1 MARTNNDEQQI
12 ALNILLSTIEVVA
25 ANVKGRH
32 WLVSGTHFRSLHLE
46 FDDVWKTLL
55 DAADKVAETQRV
67 IGGVPY
73 TSMTEFVEAS
83 VLVGGRPENTLWGR
97 TDGRT
102 YTQRTQRT
110 HRTHSQRSTRG
121 FFRPHYRER
130 RTEHFECTPSSRPV
144 PRRFPRK
151 LDGGRMIYLVCMIL
165 LAMIVAPLAI
175 LVYILYRKVVKQREW
190 NGYKKRN
197 RW

>member
-46 FDDVWKTLL
+46 FDEVWKTLI

-73 TSMTEFVEAS
+73 TSMTEFVERLSSWGKTRKYA
-83 VLVGGRPENTLWGR
+83 VGQN
-97 TDGRT
+97 
-102 YTQRTQRT
+102 
-110 HRTHSQRSTRG
+110 
-121 FFRPHYRER
+121 
-130 RTEHFECTPSSRPV
+130 
-144 PRRFPRK
+144 
-151 LDGGRMIYLVCMIL
+151 
-165 LAMIVAPLAI
+165 
-175 LVYILYRKVVKQREW
+175 
-190 NGYKKRN
+190 
-197 RW
+197 

>member
-46 FDDVWKTLL
+46 FDEVWKTLL

-83 VLVGGRPENTLWGR
+83 VLVGEDPQICCGAELMAERTRNELNVLIEHIHSGVREDFFDPTTENDVLNISSTLR
-97 TDGRT
+97 
-102 YTQRTQRT
+102 
-110 HRTHSQRSTRG
+110 HHVL
-121 FFRPHYRER
+121 F
-130 RTEHFECTPSSRPV
+130 
-144 PRRFPRK
+144 
-151 LDGGRMIYLVCMIL
+151 LDGF
-165 LAMIVAPLAI
+165 LANWEAAV
-175 LVYILYRKVVKQREW
+175 
-190 NGYKKRN
+190 
-197 RW
+197 